1 VLVVDDEADIRVMVR
16 HLLLKAGYD
25 VAEASSGREAVR
37 IFHERRPDLVVLDVA
52 MPELDGW
59 ATLERIRDVSDAPVL
74 MLTAR
79 AGDADKVRGLR
90 SGADD
95 YLTKPFARE
104 ELLARVEALLR
115 RAPQASLLERYA
127 DGVVE
132 VDFANRSVTVA
143 GSELRLTPREF
154 QLLAAFVKHPNQVLS
169 TAQLLELVWS
179 DPHALSDDQ
188 VKTYVSYLRKK
199 FEATGASA
207 PIETVRGFG
216 YRYRAP
222 ARA

>member
-16 HLLLKAGYD
+16 HLLLRAGYD
-25 VAEASSGREAVR
+25 VAEAANGREAVR
-37 IFHERRPDLVVLDVA
+37 LFHDRRPDLVVLDVA

-90 SGADD
+90 AGADD

-115 RAPQASLLERYA
+115 RAPEASVRERYE
-127 DGVVE
+127 DEVVE
-132 VDFANRSVTVA
+132 VDFANRSATVA
-143 GSELRLTPREF
+143 GSDLRLTPREF
-154 QLLAAFVKHPNQVLS
+154 QLLATFVKHPNQVLS
-169 TAQLLELVWS
+169 AGQLLELVWS

-199 FEATGASA
+199 FEAAGAPA

-216 YRYRAP
+216 YRYRVP
-222 ARA
+222 A

>member
-1 VLVVDDEADIRVMVR
+1 VLVVDDEPDIRVMVR
-16 HLLLKAGYD
+16 HLLLRAGYD
-25 VAEASSGREAVR
+25 VAEASNGREAVR
-37 IFHERRPDLVVLDVA
+37 LFHDRRPDLVVLDVA

-79 AGDADKVRGLR
+79 VGDADKGRGLR
-90 SGADD
+90 AGADD

-115 RAPQASLLERYA
+115 RAPEASVRERYEDA
-127 DGVVE
+127 VVE
-132 VDFANRSVTVA
+132 VDFANRSATAA
-143 GSELRLTPREF
+143 GSDLRLTPREF
-154 QLLAAFVKHPNQVLS
+154 QLLATFVKHPNQVLS
-169 TAQLLELVWS
+169 AGQLLELVWS
-179 DPHALSDDQ
+179 DPRGLSDDQ

-199 FEATGASA
+199 FEAAGSRA

-216 YRYRAP
+216 YRYRPP
-222 ARA
+222 A

>member
-1 VLVVDDEADIRVMVR
+1 MLVVDDEADIRVMVR
-16 HLLLKAGYD
+16 HLLLRAGYD
-25 VAEASSGREAVR
+25 VAEAATGREAVR
-37 IFHERRPDLVVLDVA
+37 LFHDRRPDLVVLDVA

-90 SGADD
+90 AGADD

-115 RAPQASLLERYA
+115 RAPEASVRERYE
-127 DGVVE
+127 DEVVE
-132 VDFANRSVTVA
+132 VDFANRSATVA
-143 GSELRLTPREF
+143 GSDLRLTPREF
-154 QLLAAFVKHPNQVLS
+154 QLLATFVKHPNQVLS
-169 TAQLLELVWS
+169 VGQLLELVWS

-199 FEATGASA
+199 FEAAGAPA

-216 YRYRAP
+216 YRYRVP
-222 ARA
+222 A

>member
-1 VLVVDDEADIRVMVR
+1 MLVVDDEADIRVMVR

>member
-1 VLVVDDEADIRVMVR
+1 MLVVDDEADIRVMVR
-16 HLLLKAGYD
+16 HLLLRAGYD
-25 VAEASSGREAVR
+25 VAEAANGREAVR
-37 IFHERRPDLVVLDVA
+37 LFHDRRPDLVVLDVA

-90 SGADD
+90 AGADD

-115 RAPQASLLERYA
+115 RAPEASVRERYE
-127 DGVVE
+127 DEVVE
-132 VDFANRSVTVA
+132 VDFANRSATVA
-143 GSELRLTPREF
+143 GSDLRLTPREF
-154 QLLAAFVKHPNQVLS
+154 QLLATFVKHPNQVLS
-169 TAQLLELVWS
+169 AGQLLELVWS

-199 FEATGASA
+199 FEAAGAPA

-216 YRYRAP
+216 YRYRVP
-222 ARA
+222 A